1 MKPSRKPPD
10 VVRIEDATVTIA
22 SNVILGPVSL
32 RVHAGESW
40 AVLGPNG
47 SGKSTLLDL
56 AGGIRHPTTGAVEIL
71 GGRLGSVD
79 VREIRARI
87 GFVGHHVAEAI
98 PPTLLV
104 RDVVLTGKRSTLVPW
119 MQAFDDDDRRLAD
132 ALLRR
137 VRCEGLARRPLE
149 TCSQGERQR
158 VMLARALFGRPEL
171 LLLDE
176 PTAGLDLPGRELL
189 LEALSTSSDTPTTTI
204 LVTHHVEEIPRTTT
218 HAALLRRGVLVSS
231 GPIDAVLTDA
241 NVTGCFDL
249 PIAITERDGRWQA
262 HAR

>member
-1 MKPSRKPPD
+1 MEPSREPSD
-10 VVRIEDATVTIA
+10 VVCVDDATVTLG

-32 RVHAGESW
+32 RVRAGESW
-40 AVLGPNG
+40 AILGPNG

-56 AGGIRHPTTGAVEIL
+56 AGGIRHPTSGAVAIL

-98 PPTLLV
+98 PPSLPV

-119 MQAFDDDDRRLAD
+119 MQTFDDDDRRLAD
-132 ALLRR
+132 DLLRR
-137 VRCEGLARRPLE
+137 VRCEGLSRRPLE

-189 LEALSTSSDTPTTTI
+189 LGST
-204 LVTHHVEEIPRTTT
+204 LVRHGDATDDDPR
-218 HAALLRRGVLVSS
+218 HPSRRGDPPDDHACGAPATRAARRVGRHRRRAHRRERHGVLR
-231 GPIDAVLTDA
+231 PA
-241 NVTGCFDL
+241 DL
-249 PIAITERDGRWQA
+249 GLGA
-262 HAR
+262 

>member
-79 VREIRARI
+79 VREHQ
-87 GFVGHHVAEAI
+87 G
-98 PPTLLV
+98 P
-104 RDVVLTGKRSTLVPW
+104 D
-119 MQAFDDDDRRLAD
+119 
-132 ALLRR
+132 R
-137 VRCEGLARRPLE
+137 VRRTPCGGGHPADPP
-149 TCSQGERQR
+149 
-158 VMLARALFGRPEL
+158 RA
-171 LLLDE
+171 
-176 PTAGLDLPGRELL
+176 
-189 LEALSTSSDTPTTTI
+189 
-204 LVTHHVEEIPRTTT
+204 
-218 HAALLRRGVLVSS
+218 
-231 GPIDAVLTDA
+231 
-241 NVTGCFDL
+241 
-249 PIAITERDGRWQA
+249 
-262 HAR
+262 